1 MTNSKLLTIFLL
13 FTLSSCGQ
21 KSAEN
26 KTNPAAIELN
36 NKAMLLVPYLE
47 NSDSSRKALT
57 LLEKATTIDSNYFM
71 GYFNKLTFLSQL
83 NQLDK
88 AIETINKLIEL
99 KPGAHDLYLYG
110 GFFYERTGD
119 TISSKTYFQKSLEIC
134 NQVLDTM
141 SNNNTDYTM
150 LVINKATNL
159 IMLGEERKANE
170 SLKNLYDLQTDEAM
184 KEEIKSLMNK
194 TRKELVH

>member
-13 FTLSSCGQ
+13 FILSSCIQ

-47 NSDSSRKALT
+47 NSDSSRKALS

-71 GYFNKLTFLSQL
+71 RYFNKLTFLSQL
-83 NQLDK
+83 KQLNK
-88 AIETINKLIEL
+88 AIATINKLIDL
-99 KPGAHDLYLYG
+99 KPGANDLYMYG

-119 TISSKTYFQKSLEIC
+119 TVSSNSYFQKSLEIC

-170 SLKNLYDLQTDEAM
+170 SLE
-184 KEEIKSLMNK
+184 KSL
-194 TRKELVH
+194 